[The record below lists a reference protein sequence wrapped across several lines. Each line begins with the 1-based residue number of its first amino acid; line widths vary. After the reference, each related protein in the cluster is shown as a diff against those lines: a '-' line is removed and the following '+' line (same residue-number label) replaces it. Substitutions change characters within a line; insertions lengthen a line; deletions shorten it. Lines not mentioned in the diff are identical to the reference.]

1 ISKLFFPINI
11 PQKFA
16 DGLPCLKEYIS
27 KYGYKKPLKLAI
39 FLENQPPDSRK
50 RERIS
55 KRLLNTLNKRKYEP
69 LWREIFG
76 LIKESQSEYPSQAEL
91 FCNAKLLAET
101 RGEIQRLMEAEGY
114 SGTYPDFHKKGSIKG
129 VRLAESYNMDYL
141 VGAEKNAVFRVHCTE
156 EAFNGN
162 LSVELLCGSEL
173 LKKNEAEG
181 DIYSCTFDARGRRF
195 FTTVSYN
202 SGVEEDSE
210 IQDSLGQKVKIAA
223 KRAELKRLTKEERKA
238 LYGFD
243 MPYLRIFAA
252 IFIFAG
258 GLFGI
263 FMTLGLMLMAVL
275 FALIDGQP
283 QTVPSMITDIPW
295 WFCLV
300 FSWVTFGGAMGI
312 ITVLSKRK

>member
-1 ISKLFFPINI
+1 M
-11 PQKFA
+11 
-16 DGLPCLKEYIS
+16 
-27 KYGYKKPLKLAI
+27 
-39 FLENQPPDSRK
+39 
-50 RERIS
+50 
-55 KRLLNTLNKRKYEP
+55 
-69 LWREIFG
+69 

-91 FCNAKLLAET
+91 CCDTKRLSET
-101 RGEIQRLMEAEGY
+101 RGEIQRLMQAEGY
-114 SGTYPDFHKKGSIKG
+114 SGTYPDFFKKGSVKR
-129 VRLAESYNMDYL
+129 VHLAESYNMDYF
-141 VGAEKNAVFRVHCTE
+141 VGAEKNVVFCVHCTE
-156 EAFNGN
+156 ETFDGN
-162 LSVELLCGSEL
+162 LSVEFLCGTEL
-173 LKKNEAEG
+173 LKKNETEG
-181 DIYSCTFDARGRRF
+181 DIYSCTFDAKGRRF

-202 SGVEEDSE
+202 SAVEESSE
-210 IQDSLGQKVKIAA
+210 AQDSLEQKVKIAA

-238 LYGFD
+238 IYGFD
-243 MPYLRIFAA
+243 MPYFRLFAA

-300 FSWVTFGGAMGI
+300 FSWVAFGGAMGI